1 MTSLELEQTC
11 EDLRTTLLDTI
22 KKLDAAK
29 ERPSRL
35 LTEAQT
41 AKYLN
46 VSPSTLENWRNR
58 NFGPRCLEFDGK
70 EENSKKKIIRYD
82 IEDLDRWATECPR
95 RKEREA

>member
-1 MTSLELEQTC
+1 MTALELEQTC
-11 EDLRTTLLDTI
+11 EDLRATLLDTI